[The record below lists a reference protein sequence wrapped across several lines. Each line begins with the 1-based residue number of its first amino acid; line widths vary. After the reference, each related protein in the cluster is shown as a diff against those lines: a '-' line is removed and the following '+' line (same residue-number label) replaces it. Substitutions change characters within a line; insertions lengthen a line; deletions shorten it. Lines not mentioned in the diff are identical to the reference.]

1 MKQVWFFTVDK
12 VGKPRGGY
20 NNNSYDDENNNYIP
34 VRKEQLNYR
43 YEVQKM
49 IGEGGQGLVLQCR
62 DHKTKTLVAVKM
74 LSLPLW

>member
-12 VGKPRGGY
+12 VGKPWGGS
-20 NNNSYDDENNNYIP
+20 NDSYHDENNNYIP
-34 VRKEQLNYR
+34 FRNEQLNYR
-43 YEVQKM
+43 YEMQKM

-62 DHKTKTLVAVKM
+62 DHKTKTLVAVKI